1 MIPKLFAKHFKTI
14 MSRCVVPLC
23 FTLCLYSFTACK
35 QNPMPAESF
44 GIVSLSPSITRQLV
58 DLNAEDLL
66 VGVTTLHPPLTRQV
80 EIIGSLVVPN
90 FEKILRL
97 RPSLVLFSEED
108 SHTQK
113 LDPLKSSGL
122 TLYGFGR
129 NNNFE
134 AICKNY
140 IELGRIINKQL
151 EAESKVAAYKKELI
165 AAKTKPVGI
174 SVLML
179 VSWKPLISVSNDSF
193 IGHIINDAGGK
204 NIFHD
209 TVSSYPLI
217 SPEAVALRD
226 PDAVIIM
233 TEGDG
238 SGFTELFRS
247 FSLRAIKNNNVF
259 TIDPEHIAYYTPR
272 DYIVAVNEI
281 VKIISNATQG
291 KEH

>member
-1 MIPKLFAKHFKTI
+1 MPW
-14 MSRCVVPLC
+14 CVAALC
-23 FTLCLYSFTACK
+23 FTLCLSFFTACK
-35 QNPMPAESF
+35 QNPMPVESF

-66 VGVTTLHPPLTRQV
+66 VGVTSYSPPLSRKI
-80 EIIGSLVVPN
+80 EIVGSIVVPN
-90 FEKILRL
+90 FEKILL
-97 RPSLVLFSEED
+97 LKPSVVLYSQED
-108 SHTQK
+108 SLTQQ
-113 LDPLKSSGL
+113 LDPLKASGL
-122 TLYGFGR
+122 MLRSFGR

-165 AAKTKPVGI
+165 AAKKDSLNI

-204 NIFHD
+204 NIFNN

-217 SPEAVALRD
+217 SSEAVALRD

-238 SGFTELFRS
+238 SGFAELFRS

-272 DYIVAVNEI
+272 DYIAAVNEI
-281 VKIISNATQG
+281 AKIISNAAFSLG